1 MKEKVRYTNYILI
14 WSVQTGRYIE
24 KYVFRLVTSVGQIKK
39 KYSESPRGIEP
50 QTYGF
55 RAQMLWNPSEWN
67 PKVWGSISHRDSE
80 FFLCPTLVTRRK
92 TSFLFIYR
100 AQNFTSLL
108 FYLGHYMYIET
119 SSPRVKGETARLVS
133 DRFKIADGHNWCLKF
148 WYHMYGNSVG
158 ALKVKLKMYPFNPS
172 KPYYNTK
179 WTDQYNHGDSWLFQ
193 QIQLNSADDF
203 EVCWD
208 INLSENWFRNTLT
221 THFLNFNPLFLLL

>member
-1 MKEKVRYTNYILI
+1 M
-14 WSVQTGRYIE
+14 
-24 KYVFRLVTSVGQIKK
+24 
-39 KYSESPRGIEP
+39 
-50 QTYGF
+50 
-55 RAQMLWNPSEWN
+55 
-67 PKVWGSISHRDSE
+67 
-80 FFLCPTLVTRRK
+80 LVTRRK

-179 WTDQYNHGDSWLFQ
+179 WADQYNHGDSWLFQ

-203 EVCWD
+203 EVC
-208 INLSENWFRNTLT
+208 
-221 THFLNFNPLFLLL
+221 

>member
-1 MKEKVRYTNYILI
+1 MALTNIAPDLKSLYFLWWNVRPEMIGNHVHNKAFFRNPEHKTN
-14 WSVQTGRYIE
+14 E
-24 KYVFRLVTSVGQIKK
+24 
-39 KYSESPRGIEP
+39 
-50 QTYGF
+50 
-55 RAQMLWNPSEWN
+55 
-67 PKVWGSISHRDSE
+67 WGSISHRDSE
-80 FFLCPTLVTRRK
+80 FFLCPMLVTRRK

-179 WTDQYNHGDSWLFQ
+179 WADQYNHGDSWLFQ

-208 INLSENWFRNTLT
+208 INLSENWFRNTLSEGSMLKDDSS
-221 THFLNFNPLFLLL
+221 FSKLQSPLFITLT